1 MESHGVTASGRSAR
15 ESDWGIEMVVT
26 RRSGKSVKTLA
37 AVVGG
42 GAMVVLGIVGALS
55 GGSSAPAPAVLSVG
69 EMTMGATAT
78 ADYTE
83 TSMATSLAAPGDKAT
98 PPCGF
103 KSGC

>member
-1 MESHGVTASGRSAR
+1 MESHGVTASGRSER
-15 ESDWGIEMVVT
+15 GSDWGIEMVVT

-42 GAMVVLGIVGALS
+42 GAMVALGIVGALS
-55 GGSSAPAPAVLSVG
+55 GGSSAQAPTVLSVG
-69 EMTMGATAT
+69 VMTMGATAT

-83 TSMATSLAAPGDKAT
+83 TSMATSMAAPVDKAT

-103 KSGC
+103 GTSC

>member
-1 MESHGVTASGRSAR
+1 
-15 ESDWGIEMVVT
+15 MVVT
-26 RRSGKSVKTLA
+26 QRSGKSVKTLA

-42 GAMVVLGIVGALS
+42 GAMVALGIVGALS
-55 GGSSAPAPAVLSVG
+55 GGSSAQAPAVLSVG
-69 EMTMGATAT
+69 VMTMGATAT

-103 KSGC
+103 GTSC

>member
-1 MESHGVTASGRSAR
+1 MAAIRRFNTKAR
-15 ESDWGIEMVVT
+15 TI
-26 RRSGKSVKTLA
+26 A

-42 GAMVVLGIVGALS
+42 GAMVAMGVVGAMTAG
-55 GGSSAPAPAVLSVG
+55 GGSSAPSYVSVG

-83 TSMATSLAAPGDKAT
+83 TSVQTSVALPGDKAT

-103 KSGC
+103 SSGC

>member
-1 MESHGVTASGRSAR
+1 
-15 ESDWGIEMVVT
+15 MVVT

-78 ADYTE
+78 AAYSATIE
-83 TSMATSLAAPGDKAT
+83 TSMAVPTDKA
-98 PPCGF
+98 PPYG
-103 KSGC
+103 G

>member
-1 MESHGVTASGRSAR
+1 
-15 ESDWGIEMVVT
+15 MVVT
-26 RRSGKSVKTLA
+26 QRSGKSVKTLA

-78 ADYTE
+78 ADYSE
-83 TSMATSLAAPGDKAT
+83 TTIATSLAVPADKA
-98 PPCGF
+98 PPYG
-103 KSGC
+103 G